1 MQIQRGHCN
10 EFQFSEMFGIFASKN
25 VYAYG
30 SMKLFT
36 NCVLRKSYQIDENRR
51 TQLHKVLYPLFFDP

>member
-1 MQIQRGHCN
+1 MQSQCGHRN
-10 EFQFSEMFGIFASKN
+10 EFQFAEIFGIFASKN

-36 NCVLRKSYQIDENRR
+36 NCVLRKPYQINENRR
-51 TQLHKVLYPLFFDP
+51 TQLHKVLYPLFFDL